1 MDQASHPTVVFI
13 SRPPGASLRD
23 FVMPYTE
30 VEQGVQ
36 RMNRPPYCGR
46 DAKESKRPAV
56 PC

>member
-1 MDQASHPTVVFI
+1 MDQASHSTGVFM

>member
-13 SRPPGASLRD
+13 SRPPGASLRG

-36 RMNRPPYCGR
+36 RMNPLPYCGR